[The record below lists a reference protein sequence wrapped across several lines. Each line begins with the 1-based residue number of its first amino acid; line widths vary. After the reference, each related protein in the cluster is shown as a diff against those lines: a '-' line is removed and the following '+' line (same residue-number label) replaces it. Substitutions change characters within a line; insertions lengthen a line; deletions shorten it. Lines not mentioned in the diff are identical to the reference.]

1 MRYWRSPSRAVV
13 ECLLALG
20 ASLLLPLQA
29 VAQQVPP
36 APPGVITALK
46 GRATV
51 RRVTL
56 PRHDPLN
63 VGDAVFFGD
72 RLATERDSLLCIL
85 LGGYRHNIV
94 E

>member
-36 APPGVITALK
+36 VPPGVITALK
-46 GRATV
+46 GQATV
-51 RRVTL
+51 AHLTL
-56 PRHDPLN
+56 TRHALN
-63 VGDAVFFGD
+63 VGDEVFFQD
-72 RLATERDSLLCIL
+72 RLGTDRDALLCIL